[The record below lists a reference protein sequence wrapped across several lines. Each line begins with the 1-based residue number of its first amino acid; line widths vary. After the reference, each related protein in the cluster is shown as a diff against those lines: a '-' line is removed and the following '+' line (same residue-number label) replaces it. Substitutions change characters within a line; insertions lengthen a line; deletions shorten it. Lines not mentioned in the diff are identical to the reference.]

1 MAKVKIKFRPS
12 SVIGKEGTVYYQL
25 FHERMVKY
33 VTTGYKIFPE
43 EWDSQK
49 CNVCLPDSSDTDR
62 GRFLCD
68 LRGRVAKD
76 VQRLLKIISFY
87 ERENRAYTVDDV
99 ICSYLNPANEAFVF
113 PFMHN
118 VIESLKA
125 SGKERTSETYLT
137 TLNSFMRFIG
147 DKDIMFDDF
156 DSDLMFAYEA
166 FLRKEEQ
173 VGLNTS
179 SFYMRVMRAVYN
191 RAVGKGI
198 TVQRNPFRN
207 VYTGVGKTVKR
218 AIPLETI
225 RKIKLLDLTMFPTLD
240 YARDIFMFS
249 FYTRGMAFVDMTY
262 LKKTD
267 LKNGVLSYKRQKT
280 GQQLFIRWE
289 PCMQSILDKYRH
301 VDTKYLLP
309 IVKAAGDERR
319 QYKRVSHFV
328 NRKLKSIGNMVGLS
342 IPLTMYVA
350 RHSWASIARSKNI
363 PVSVISEGMGHDSER
378 TTMIYLASL
387 DTHLVDNANHLI
399 LKGL

>member
-12 SVIGKEGTVYYQL
+12 SVTGKEGTVYYQL
-25 FHERMVKY
+25 SHERMVKY
-33 VTTGYKIFPE
+33 ITTRYKIFPE

-49 CNVCLPDSSDTDR
+49 CNVRLPDSPDTDR

-68 LRGRVAKD
+68 LRVKIAKD
-76 VQRLLKIISFY
+76 VQRLLRTISFY
-87 ERENRAYTVDDV
+87 ERENRAYTVSDIV
-99 ICSYLNPANEAFVF
+99 HSYSNPANEAFVF
-113 PFMHN
+113 PFMHD
-118 VIESLKA
+118 VIKTLKV
-125 SGKERTSETYLT
+125 SGKEHTSETYLT

-156 DSDLMFAYEA
+156 DSDLMLAYEA

-173 VGLNTS
+173 VGMNTS
-179 SFYMRVMRAVYN
+179 SFYMRIMRAVYN
-191 RAVGKGI
+191 RAVEKGI

-218 AIPLETI
+218 AIPLEAI
-225 RKIKLLDLTMFPTLD
+225 RKIKLLDLSMFPTLD

-309 IVKAAGDERR
+309 IVTAAGDERK

-328 NRKLKSIGNMVGLS
+328 NSKLKSIGSMVGLS

>member
-191 RAVGKGI
+191 RAVEKGI

-309 IVKAAGDERR
+309 IVTDAGDERK

-328 NRKLKSIGNMVGLS
+328 NCKLKRIGNMVGLS